1 MDRRVVIGG
10 GIVAVAVIVVG
21 VRLAG
26 NSGAKV
32 GLDDALTHL
41 PPGFTATH
49 GAVSYNA
56 LTGAATVR
64 DLIIAKDGATLFTA
78 ADLAVSGIGAQ
89 DATGTPERIGEVIMH
104 DASAGPYKHIQ
115 RINLTGLS
123 LANLRQVM
131 DPSAYLG
138 GKPAWTDKRP
148 VLEHA
153 EIHGIDGEQ
162 TSLQTAQG
170 VTVDAKF
177 TIGTVTMDGVRLSQL
192 PAPPDYAAN
201 ALVLIASVEASMSQ
215 DGSTMKDMDFSAT
228 GPAPFKGHIGRATS
242 AHFDAGS
249 VDTVSAADITA
260 SGSKPP
266 FTMSVA
272 SISGH
277 DFDISK
283 LLKLMPA
290 IAADPNTPHPEIL
303 NGMHMGGGELRGLT
317 VDYPQG
323 PLVTSDSMK
332 ASTGQTATNG
342 IFTIHALTV
351 KTSDR
356 PLADASRQA
365 LTNFGMQDFTTD
377 LDEEGGFDSASGQ
390 FTLKHCDIDFHDLG
404 TLHITMA
411 INGIPPGPA
420 TTAAQ
425 IQAAVAQARLV
436 AASVKWDDASLTGR
450 LFKMAAARQGL
461 TEAQL
466 RAGLSMPLAS
476 LPVLLPDQPD
486 AAAQVNAFLDG
497 RHSLSI
503 TLAPPSPVSLAQ
515 WQSTPVPEKAALLGA
530 RVSGN

>member
-1 MDRRVVIGG
+1 
-10 GIVAVAVIVVG
+10 
-21 VRLAG
+21 
-26 NSGAKV
+26 
-32 GLDDALTHL
+32 
-41 PPGFTATH
+41 
-49 GAVSYNA
+49 
-56 LTGAATVR
+56 
-64 DLIIAKDGATLFTA
+64 
-78 ADLAVSGIGAQ
+78 
-89 DATGTPERIGEVIMH
+89 
-104 DASAGPYKHIQ
+104 
-115 RINLTGLS
+115 
-123 LANLRQVM
+123 M
-131 DPSAYLG
+131 DPSAYPG

-177 TIGTVTMDGVRLSQL
+177 TIGTVTIDGLRLSQL
-192 PAPPDYAAN
+192 SAPPDYAAN
-201 ALVLIASVEASMSQ
+201 AVVLIASIEASMSQ

-228 GPAPFKGHIGRATS
+228 GPAPFKGHIGRATA

-249 VDTVSAADITA
+249 VDTVSADDITA

-277 DFDISK
+277 DFDMSK

-290 IAADPNTPHPEIL
+290 IAADPNKPHPEIL
-303 NGMHMGGGELRGLT
+303 NGMHMGGGELRGLN

-323 PLVTSDSMK
+323 PLVTIDSMK

-356 PLADASRQA
+356 PLADSSRQA
-365 LTNFGMQDFTTD
+365 LANFGMQDFTTD
-377 LDEEGGFDSASGQ
+377 LDEEGGFDPASGQ

-411 INGIPPGPA
+411 INGIPAGPA
-420 TTAAQ
+420 ATAAQ

-466 RAGLSMPLAS
+466 RAGLAMPLAS

-497 RHSLSI
+497 RHSLGI